1 MKKQLSIALAALVLV
16 ACGGGSS
23 DNNLNNNL
31 TGYWS
36 GSFAGVVNSTPINGN
51 VTMTLAQT
59 DGRIKG
65 IYSCSSGRAGT
76 VTGSFD
82 GATFTGDIV
91 PTTANV
97 ANCPAK
103 MVLYFSYNSL
113 KGTSLTYNCAVTATS
128 QVSFTKQ

>member
-1 MKKQLSIALAALVLV
+1 MKKLLSITLAALVLV

-23 DNNLNNNL
+23 DNNVGNNL

-36 GSFAGVVNSTPINGN
+36 GSFVGVVNSTPINGN
-51 VTMTLAQT
+51 VTMTLAQN
-59 DGRIKG
+59 GAGING
-65 IYSCSSGRAGT
+65 IYSSSSGSAGT
-76 VTGSFD
+76 VSGSFD
-82 GATFTGDIV
+82 GSTFTGDIV

-103 MVLYFSYNSL
+103 LVLYFSYNSL

-128 QVSFTKQ
+128 QVSFSKQ

>member
-1 MKKQLSIALAALVLV
+1 MREKLSIALMTLVLA

-23 DNNLNNNL
+23 DNNVGNNL

-36 GSFAGVVNSTPINGN
+36 GSFVGVVNSTPINGN

-59 DGRIKG
+59 GAGING
-65 IYSCSSGRAGT
+65 IYSSSSGSAGT
-76 VTGSFD
+76 VSGSFD
-82 GATFTGDIV
+82 GSTFTGDIV

-103 MVLYFSYNSL
+103 LVLYFSYNSL

-128 QVSFTKQ
+128 QVSFSKQ